1 MTLTPRT
8 DAILADDTGDSSLI
22 RNLAT
27 LARTLERELNAA
39 KAKSELC
46 QCSLATRLVGDG
58 CERCNP
64 EKARE
69 IKEQNYEDRISDLER
84 ELNDANEQLHKVRI
98 RCSEWADVAGKRGAE
113 MDVLL
118 AALESMVAANGGVAV
133 MPTIEAR
140 NQNAA
145 LMKANAA
152 IAKAKGKP

>member
-64 EKARE
+64 EKAQE

-84 ELNDANEQLHKVRI
+84 DIAELNERLIDRQQTLMEQ
-98 RCSEWADVAGKRGAE
+98 
-113 MDVLL
+113 
-118 AALESMVAANGGVAV
+118 AV
-133 MPTIEAR
+133 KI
-140 NQNAA
+140 QNAIRLLTRCRDSA
-145 LMKANAA
+145 GRVEMGLYEDIQNFLHTQ
-152 IAKAKGKP
+152 P

>member
-64 EKARE
+64 EKAQE

-84 ELNDANEQLHKVRI
+84 DITELNERLIDRTQGMLAKQVEMLNEIRRLNRI
-98 RCSEWADVAGKRGAE
+98 LGIKDRSKQNPYAG
-113 MDVLL
+113 L
-118 AALESMVAANGGVAV
+118 
-133 MPTIEAR
+133 
-140 NQNAA
+140 
-145 LMKANAA
+145 
-152 IAKAKGKP
+152 